1 MKTAEIK
8 EKVGRRLLE
17 MMDEMGKPVWR
28 MPWVF
33 ASVDKGFKGNPYKG
47 INQVMCSLYR
57 NVKGYE
63 SHLWLTD
70 TKIKE
75 LNVLKYNT

>member
-33 ASVDKGFKGNPYKG
+33 ASVD
-47 INQVMCSLYR
+47 
-57 NVKGYE
+57 
-63 SHLWLTD
+63 
-70 TKIKE
+70 
-75 LNVLKYNT
+75 